1 MLESLTEL
9 VAASPWTYA
18 VIVALVTL
26 DVLVPL
32 LPSETALASAGVLA
46 ASGDL
51 VLVLVVA
58 AGAAGA
64 IAGDNGAYGLARA
77 LGPRLRRRIRGGD
90 WAQRKLERGGTTL
103 LVAARFVPGG
113 RTAATLT
120 SGLVRY
126 PWRRFVAAS
135 VLGGLL
141 WATAATLA
149 GYAGG
154 RALQEHPELLI
165 PALLAAIGLFAAA
178 RSLHRRIPGT
188 RVGGSSAV
196 GSAPPKLSEL
206 SR

>member
-1 MLESLTEL
+1 MLESLTDL

-18 VIVALVTL
+18 VLVGLVTL
-26 DVLVPL
+26 DALLPL
-32 LPSETALASAGVLA
+32 LPSETALASAGALA

-77 LGPRLRRRIRGGD
+77 LGPRLRRRIRGRD

-120 SGLVRY
+120 SGLVHY

-141 WATAATLA
+141 WAATATLA

-154 RALQEHPELLI
+154 RALQERPELLV
-165 PALLAAIGLFAAA
+165 PAVLGTIALATLVHSRA
-178 RSLHRRIPGT
+178 RANRPG
-188 RVGGSSAV
+188 
-196 GSAPPKLSEL
+196 
-206 SR
+206 

>member
-18 VIVALVTL
+18 VIVGLVTL
-26 DVLVPL
+26 DALFPL

-64 IAGDNGAYGLARA
+64 IAGDNGAYGFARA
-77 LGPRLRRRIRGGD
+77 LGPRLRRRIRGRD
-90 WAQRKLERGGTTL
+90 WAQQKLERGGTTL

-126 PWRRFVAAS
+126 PWRRFVFAS

-141 WATAATLA
+141 WAATATLA

-154 RALQEHPELLI
+154 RALQEHPELLVPGI
-165 PALLAAIGLFAAA
+165 LGAIGLFVAA
-178 RSLHRRIPGT
+178 RWLHRRIPGNRLVT
-188 RVGGSSAV
+188 PPMQPGSPAGRVQ
-196 GSAPPKLSEL
+196 P
-206 SR
+206 